1 MSDVIASVKTKQRKI
16 KELQKTQAQN
26 EGSKAQ
32 VLKQLKEKFDVDSQA
47 DAEVVLSEF
56 MQEKKKNEE
65 LLETLD
71 QELAGIIKCATKAE
85 SEVPSSD

>member
-1 MSDVIASVKTKQRKI
+1 MSDVIASVKAKQRKI

-56 MQEKKKNEE
+56 MQEKEKNEE

-71 QELAGIIKCATKAE
+71 QELAGIIQRATKAE
-85 SEVPSSD
+85 SEVSSSD